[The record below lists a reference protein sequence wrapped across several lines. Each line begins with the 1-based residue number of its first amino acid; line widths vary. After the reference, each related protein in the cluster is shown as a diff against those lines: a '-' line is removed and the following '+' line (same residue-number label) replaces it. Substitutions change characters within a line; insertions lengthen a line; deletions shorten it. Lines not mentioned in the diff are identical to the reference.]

1 MNVRPVLGTMNFG
14 PQVTQDES
22 IKMVEEFI
30 SQGYSEFDT
39 AYVYNNGDSEKFLG
53 HAIKNKKKLV
63 ISTKVNPRV
72 TGKLDKKSIKF
83 QFSESLKR
91 LGVSKVDI
99 LYLHFPDP
107 STPIRE
113 TLEAISELKN
123 DGQINELGLSN
134 YSSKEVI
141 SICKMCDKH
150 QLLMPSVYQ
159 GLYNCLSKNIEE
171 LFAAIRK
178 FEIRFYAYNPLAG
191 GILTGKH
198 ANINSN
204 LEGRFSYRLNYRD
217 RYLKKEFF
225 LALDKMKNICKVN
238 KITLLEASL
247 RWLIHHSKL
256 DVSFKDAIVVGT
268 SNIVQLKQNL
278 FLFKTKPLENNI
290 SDEFNSIG
298 DICKKVSPLYYRT
311 VT

>member
-14 PQVTQDES
+14 PQVNQDES

-30 SQGYSEFDT
+30 SQGYAEFDT

-134 YSSKEVI
+134 YSSKEVK
-141 SICKMCDKH
+141 SICEMCEKYN
-150 QLLMPSVYQ
+150 LLMPSVYQ
-159 GLYNCLSKNIEE
+159 GLYNCLSKHVEE
-171 LFAAIRK
+171 LFITIRNYK
-178 FEIRFYAYNPLAG
+178 IRFYAYNPLAG

-198 ANINSN
+198 MNIDSN
-204 LEGRFSYRLNYRD
+204 IVGRFSLRQNYRD
-217 RYLKKEFF
+217 RYFKKEFF
-225 LALDKMKNICKVN
+225 EALNELKNICN
-238 KITLLEASL
+238 LSKITLLEGAL
-247 RWLIHHSKL
+247 RWLIFHSKL
-256 DVSFKDAIVVGT
+256 DGFFGDAIILGT
-268 SNIVQLKQNL
+268 SNFSQLKQNL
-278 FLFKTKPLENNI
+278 FFFKTKPLDNNI
-290 SDEFNSIG
+290 SDQFNSIWN
-298 DICKKVSPLYYRT
+298 ICKEVSPSYFRT
-311 VT
+311 AK